1 MSRGPFANAVE
12 RFVRESVR
20 RSVTAM
26 GTLAASVVLIF
37 LFLSAV
43 FAILFTITVN
53 RLVGGTVVTLMWCGA
68 SYLVWRRLRRRSTDA
83 ATVMPRADSLEQRIS
98 QVQDSLQETGQMIE
112 HMLSESTATLQAA
125 FSSTTNVVDDL
136 QAELRT
142 RRAALD
148 NLAAQARAAEQRA
161 DQARALAAIE
171 QSSAEAVDTLLN
183 RRLAEH
189 LATQERAG
197 HRWDLRIMLSTLALG
212 VPFGIATG
220 VAATLL
226 LNH

>member
-1 MSRGPFANAVE
+1 MSRGQFASAVE

-20 RSVTAM
+20 RSVTAI
-26 GTLAASVVLIF
+26 GTLVASVVLIF

-43 FAILFTITVN
+43 FVVLFTVTVN
-53 RLVGGTVVTLMWCGA
+53 RLVGGTVVALMWCGA
-68 SYLVWRRLRRRSTDA
+68 ACLVWRQVRRRSAAT

-98 QVQDSLQETGQMIE
+98 QVQDSLHETGQVVERI
-112 HMLSESTATLQAA
+112 LSETTATLQAA
-125 FSSTTNVVDDL
+125 FSSTANVVDDL
-136 QAELRT
+136 QEELRT

-148 NLAAQARAAEQRA
+148 ALAAQARAAEQRA

-171 QSSAEAVDTLLN
+171 QSSAEAVDALLN

-189 LATQERAG
+189 LASQERAG
-197 HRWDLRIMLSTLALG
+197 HRWDLRIMSTTLALG